1 MNFSTNKAAIK
12 LQYVFLTIF
21 GVVMLSCQTNQTNKS
36 SESKFF
42 TDSIYSEHL
51 KEYRKHNVYLP
62 KGFDSS
68 KNYPIMYSTDGG
80 EIKEKSFYK
89 RTLDSLID
97 NHIIDPIILIKSH
110 SNTTI
115 ADSSGTLGNGET
127 MYLRLR
133 FFEYV
138 DQFNEGFNDPKLANR
153 FENHMKYFSK
163 ELIAAVET
171 KFNQNPT
178 RSDRYFYGVSNG
190 AGFGMH
196 LLNAQPDIIGTYLCF
211 STFGGN
217 IQSNDW
223 RDNVDYPKL
232 YIEYG
237 TEEPS
242 FLKEDSEFLKAKYKE
257 LGLFAQ
263 INAYDGGH
271 DYKIWNQKF
280 IEILK
285 EIKF

>member
-1 MNFSTNKAAIK
+1 
-12 LQYVFLTIF
+12 
-21 GVVMLSCQTNQTNKS
+21 MLSCQSNQPNKII
-36 SESKFF
+36 ESQFY
-42 TDSIYSEHL
+42 TDSIYSQHL

-62 KGFDSS
+62 PGFDTS
-68 KNYPIMYSTDGG
+68 KNYPILYSTDGN
-80 EIKEKSFYK
+80 EITGKSFYK

-97 NHIIDPIILIKSH
+97 NQIIDPIILIKSH
-110 SNTTI
+110 SNSKVV
-115 ADSSGTLGNGET
+115 DSSGTLGNGET

-138 DQFNEGFNDPKLANR
+138 DQFNEDFNDPKLANR
-153 FENHMKYFSK
+153 FENHMKYFAE
-163 ELIAAVET
+163 ELITAVEIQ
-171 KFNQNPT
+171 FNQNIS
-178 RSDRYFYGVSNG
+178 RADRYFYGVSNG

-196 LLNAQPDIIGTYLCF
+196 LLNERPDIIGTYLCF
-211 STFGGN
+211 SIFGGN

-223 RDNVDYPKL
+223 QANVDYPKL

-242 FLKEDSEFLKAKYKE
+242 FLKEDSDFLKAKYKE
-257 LGLFAQ
+257 LGLFSQ

-280 IEILK
+280 IEILS